1 MGKTKWGESFLK
13 TGLPLEHLTIVT
25 LKSLGWNVR
34 SHIEYERKTENDE
47 TEWFE
52 LDCEAS
58 TFVGNHDTELSLL
71 IECKYNDLSRYWFF
85 LPHEP
90 NRWNFDDRFLNCAP
104 YQTLVEPRAKNLVDL
119 APCSIWGTVVS
130 KDGKKQKNS
139 VYTALQ
145 QVVNGFIPFSL
156 SSMFGYN
163 IDFYNTDEP
172 EKFIPTS
179 TALIPV
185 VVTNAT
191 IFRLKPTISDL
202 NDIRKASSPDEIA
215 DEIPWTWCYH
225 EPSQSLLDQNL
236 DSIDEYEKREHEI
249 ISNFPYVKEN
259 MRNFYDRPNWV
270 AIININALSNF
281 AETIRERFKNV
292 QMKTVNEILNIE
304 TKEDEN

>member
-25 LKSLGWNVR
+25 LKSLGWDV
-34 SHIEYERKTENDE
+34 SPHIEYERKLKGNA

-52 LDCEAS
+52 LDCVAS
-58 TFVGNHDTELSLL
+58 SFVGNHDTGLSLL

-90 NRWNFDDRFLNCAP
+90 NRWYFDDRFLNCAP
-104 YQTLVEPRAKNLVDL
+104 YQTLVNPRVKNFVDL

-145 QVVNGFIPFSL
+145 QVVNGFIPYSL
-156 SSMFGYN
+156 STMFGYN
-163 IDFYNTDEP
+163 IDFYNTEDP
-172 EKFIPTS
+172 ENFIPFS

-185 VVTNAT
+185 VVTNAN

-202 NDIRKASSPDEIA
+202 NDIRKASSPKKIA
-215 DEIPWTWCYH
+215 DEISWTWCYH
-225 EPSQSLLDQNL
+225 DPSQSLLDQNL
-236 DSIDEYEKREHEI
+236 DAIDEYEKRENEI
-249 ISNFPYVKEN
+249 IYKYPYVKEN
-259 MRNFYDRPNWV
+259 MRNFYNRPNWV
-270 AIININALSNF
+270 AIVNIEALSSF
-281 AETIRERFKNV
+281 ATTIRDHFNIV
-292 QMKTVNEILNIE
+292 QMKTIEEILNIE
-304 TKEDEN
+304 TKEDKL